1 MDTLRPRPASGQKKT
16 AQVSPSGLRQN
27 NMVSVRR
34 RRAIAAGT
42 RDSILP
48 VRHSFVTA
56 SAVQDVATRPEQPH
70 GRPVQFP
77 AQVPH
82 RSPRR
87 PCTIIL
93 AQDNPGPG
101 QRADFNAVG
110 HIISLSGQKNPPRF
124 PRAGCDR
131 IIWFLSG
138 GGGHRVS
145 KAEGR
150 LPFCPPF
157 RIESRDK
164 RTRLCAFG
172 VIDQHSPAREL

>member
-87 PCTIIL
+87 PCTVIL

-101 QRADFNAVG
+101 HRADFNSVG
-110 HIISLSGQKNPPRF
+110 HVISLSGQKARPGLPE
-124 PRAGCDR
+124 RARAYPFGQVQAAAGS
-131 IIWFLSG
+131 FNAAA
-138 GGGHRVS
+138 VS
-145 KAEGR
+145 IR
-150 LPFCPPF
+150 
-157 RIESRDK
+157 
-164 RTRLCAFG
+164 
-172 VIDQHSPAREL
+172 